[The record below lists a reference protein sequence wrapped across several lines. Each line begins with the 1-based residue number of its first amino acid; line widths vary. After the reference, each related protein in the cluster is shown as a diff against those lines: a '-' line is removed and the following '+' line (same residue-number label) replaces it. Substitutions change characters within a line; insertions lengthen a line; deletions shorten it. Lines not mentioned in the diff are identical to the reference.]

1 MCIFKVGKFEYID
14 IWHVLSQKKKKKKW
28 QVVEIVG
35 KKLKKKMA
43 GC

>member
-14 IWHVLSQKKKKKKW
+14 IWHVLSQKKKKW